1 LLTKATMDTLQLL
14 LTAQKSPLVAEKA
27 FNQALGLVYYD
38 LEPVAKQL
46 YPVITPIRNKV
57 PRVRGDGGTATH
69 WKAVTGI
76 NINLLS
82 PGVEEGKRG
91 GVVTTSEQDFVA
103 SYKGIGLE
111 DYVTFEAEWAGENF
125 DNIRALAV
133 ENLLRAMFIAEEQVL
148 LNANGGGLPLSICPT
163 PVATLITSGV
173 GSMSAGGTKVFC
185 VALTPEGMAYAGG
198 PGIAAAGTAIQTVI
212 VRPNAGPTGGN
223 STYGGG
229 SSQVSVGSNT
239 VTTAAA
245 NLAVYAT
252 VTPVPGAAGYAWFAT
267 GNQTT
272 AAQAHLYSITTV
284 PCVLIAADG
293 AAAQVSNVAAAD
305 NSANALVPD
314 GVITQIEAT
323 TGLYQNNTSP
333 TAASIITACGV
344 SLAAGLTAAAGT
356 PLTTN
361 AAGGIT
367 EIDADLK
374 AFWDNRRLS
383 PTEMWVSSQEQQS
396 ITKLVIGA
404 GGAPLFRFNMDA
416 KSMNSG
422 ISAGAV
428 VGSYLNRFT
437 MAGGQEIPIRLHP
450 NMTPG
455 RILYWSD
462 SIPYPLS
469 NVRNVIQVK
478 TRRDYY
484 QIEWPLIDR
493 TYQYGVYADELLQIF
508 APFAFGTRGS
518 IGPS

>member
-1 LLTKATMDTLQLL
+1 MLTQATEETLRLLMN
-14 LTAQKSPLVAEKA
+14 AQKSASPALASKA
-27 FNQALGLVYYD
+27 YNQALGLVYYD

-46 YPVITPIRNKV
+46 YPVITPLRNKI
-57 PRVRGDGGTATH
+57 PRVKGDGGTATH

-111 DYVTFEAEWAGENF
+111 DYVTFESEWAGENF

-148 LNANGGGLPLSICPT
+148 LNANGGGLLLGTCPT
-163 PVATLITSGV
+163 PAATLITGV

-198 PGIAAAGTAIQTVI
+198 PGLALAATAIQTSI
-212 VRPNAGPTGGN
+212 TRNNAGPTGG
-223 STYGGG
+223 SSSYGGG
-229 SSQVSVGSNT
+229 SSAVSVGSNT
-239 VTTAAA
+239 VTTTGS

-252 VTPVPGAAGYAWFAT
+252 VAAVNGAAGYAWFVK
-267 GNQTT
+267 GGVTT
-272 AAQAHLYSITTV
+272 AGAAPLHSITTV
-284 PCVLIAADG
+284 PCQLFSADG
-293 AAAQVSNVAAAD
+293 ASTQFASVASAD

-314 GVITQIEAT
+314 GVITQILAT
-323 TGLYQNNTSP
+323 TGLHTSNAVP
-333 TAASIITACGV
+333 TAAAIQT
-344 SLAAGLTAAAGT
+344 AAGT
-356 PLTTN
+356 SLATAATLALGTVLTTN
-361 AAGGIT
+361 SAGGVT

-374 AFWDNRRLS
+374 SFWDNRRLS
-383 PTEMWVSSQEQQS
+383 PTEMWVNSQELQS
-396 ITKLVIGA
+396 ISKLTIA
-404 GGAPLFRFNMDA
+404 GGAAPLFRFNMDA
-416 KSMNSG
+416 GRENTV
-422 ISAGAV
+422 IAGAV

-437 MAGGQEIPIRLHP
+437 MSGGHIIPIRLHP

-493 TYQYGVYADELLQIF
+493 TYQYGVYADELLQIY
-508 APFAFGTRGS
+508 APFAFGVRDG

>member
-1 LLTKATMDTLQLL
+1 VLTKATMETLQLL
-14 LTAQKSPLVAEKA
+14 LNAQKSPMIAEKA

-148 LNANGGGLPLSICPT
+148 LNGNGGGLPLGTCPT
-163 PVATLITSGV
+163 PVSTLITGI
-173 GSMSAGGTKVFC
+173 GSMSAGATRVFC

-198 PGIAAAGTAIQTVI
+198 PGIAAVGTAIQTVI
-212 VRPNAGPTGGN
+212 TRPNAGPTGGN

-229 SSQVSVGSNT
+229 SSQVSAQSNSQTTTGSN
-239 VTTAAA
+239 
-245 NLAVYAT
+245 LALYVT

-272 AAQAHLYSITTV
+272 AAAAHLYSITTV
-284 PCVLIAADG
+284 PDVLILADG
-293 AAAQVSNVAAAD
+293 AATQVASVASAD
-305 NSANALVPD
+305 NSANALIPD

-333 TAASIITACGV
+333 TAAAIQT
-344 SLAAGLTAAAGT
+344 AAGTSAAAAAALALGT

-374 AFWDNRRLS
+374 SFWDNRRLS

-396 ITKLVIGA
+396 ITKLVING

-416 KSMNSG
+416 KSMNTG

-437 MAGGQEIPIRLHP
+437 MAGGAEIPIRLHP

-462 SIPYPLS
+462 TIPYPLS

-493 TYQYGVYADELLQIF
+493 TYQYGVYADELLQIY